1 MRELH
6 KTSVP
11 SCHLTERVALIQAF
25 QVTFLNTRSPPP
37 HQPSLLQEAAFLEK
51 WFFVVVVVVFI
62 TFLLSKQR
70 ETSRLDSSSVEKK
83 TVSADFE
90 TFIQKGAKENIH
102 FLHNIP

>member
-37 HQPSLLQEAAFLEK
+37 HQPSLLQEAAFLEECAC
-51 WFFVVVVVVFI
+51 FSSHFCYQ
-62 TFLLSKQR
+62 SK
-70 ETSRLDSSSVEKK
+70 EKPADWTSNSVEKK

-90 TFIQKGAKENIH
+90 TFIQNGAKENIH
-102 FLHNIP
+102 FLQ